1 MKTNPIVPE
10 NDAVRIDGHDPD
22 GRPPAQ
28 LPASGADGVAR
39 TPSTL
44 ERVPLRG
51 LEYSVRRWGPA
62 DAPALF
68 LLHGWMDSSPTFQ
81 FVVDALRQD
90 WQVIAPDWRGFGGS
104 TWLAQ
109 GYWFPDYYADLELLL
124 AHYAPGQAVRLVGH
138 SMGAAVAGVYAGLR
152 PARVAQ
158 LVMMDFLGLKPP
170 ADADSPMLLRKW
182 LDGQAQPPRLPV
194 HEDHAALARRLQ
206 AVNPRLTA
214 ARAAFL
220 ARHVGRTRADGR
232 VEMAGDPWHKLP
244 SPFVYRIEDVMAC
257 WRLVTAPTLMLFAEH
272 GYVNE
277 RFAAEPEALRR
288 RLACFADHRVLTI
301 ADAGH
306 NLQHDQPEAVAAAL
320 EAFLQRN

>member
-1 MKTNPIVPE
+1 MNKNAIVPE
-10 NDAVRIDGHDPD
+10 NDAARIDGRAFTH
-22 GRPPAQ
+22 
-28 LPASGADGVAR
+28 LPGSGADGVAHV
-39 TPSTL
+39 PSTL
-44 ERVPLRG
+44 DRVPVRG
-51 LEYSVRRWGPA
+51 LDYSVRRWGPA
-62 DAPALF
+62 DAPVLF

-90 WQVIAPDWRGFGGS
+90 WQLIAPDWRGFGGS
-104 TWLAQ
+104 TWLGH
-109 GYWFPDYYADLELLL
+109 GYWFPDYYADLEVLLD
-124 AHYAPGQAVRLVGH
+124 HYAPGQAVRLVGH

-170 ADADSPMLLRKW
+170 PDAASPVLLRKW
-182 LDGQAQPPRLPV
+182 LDAQAQPPRLPV
-194 HEDHAALARRLQ
+194 HEDSAALARRLQ
-206 AVNPRLTA
+206 TVNPRLSA

-220 ARHVGRTRADGR
+220 ARHVGRIGADGR
-232 VEMAGDPWHKLP
+232 VEMACDPWHKLP

-257 WRLVTAPTLMLFAEH
+257 WRQVTAPTLMLFAEH

-277 RFAAEPEALRR
+277 RFATEPEALRQ

-320 EAFLQRN
+320 EAFLQRD